1 MGPATRE
8 YLTALVAFTL
18 LILFMA
24 IGAAVGVSI
33 VPYWVGGWEF
43 VIKVWK
49 LNGAPVAA
57 EWYTKVL
64 VVIGILAGFALGYV
78 VTRIVWYIT
87 GLMSHEEIRETDRDL
102 LNLIKH
108 GGRPAPTK
116 ASKQP

>member
-49 LNGAPVAA
+49 LNGAGSWRMVYKSLGSPWDPCGVCSSLCC
-57 EWYTKVL
+57 YPHGL
-64 VVIGILAGFALGYV
+64 VYYRA
-78 VTRIVWYIT
+78 
-87 GLMSHEEIRETDRDL
+87 HE
-102 LNLIKH
+102 
-108 GGRPAPTK
+108 P
-116 ASKQP
+116 